1 MIQNYLKITLRNMR
15 KSRIFSLVN
24 LTGLITGITA
34 CLLILQYVTFEL
46 SFDRFHQDG
55 SRIYRIANDR
65 YQQGKLVQHGT
76 ITYPAVGSGM
86 LRDFDEVADVTTM
99 GNVGT
104 FSLQHD
110 NRVFQEKAIYADNRF
125 LSVFTFPLL
134 VGDVKTALQAPRSIV
149 ISESN
154 ARKIFHAVPRD
165 YANLLG
171 QTLKVDTDDE
181 PYQITGVMKDF
192 PAASHLEFGA
202 LMSYETL
209 SKTWGQWVKNSW
221 QNSDMWHYIKLR
233 PGVDV
238 AALERKLPAFSQR
251 HFKGDAVSGSVEQ
264 FSLQPLYRAHLFSD
278 YEYEIGKINNGK
290 AVWTLLVI
298 AGFILLIAWINYI
311 NLSTARSLERA
322 REVGVRKV
330 AGATSGQ
337 LIWQFMSESII
348 LNLIAAVIAV
358 VLTMLLQPA
367 LNGLIGKP
375 LSLTLLTGAGF
386 GGYYL
391 PAILAC
397 VFVAGVLLSGF
408 YPAFALSGFKA
419 IQVLKGT
426 FKRSSQGIWV
436 RQSLVVFQYTASI
449 VLIIGTVVIFRQL
462 KFMREEQ
469 LGFNMDQVLVIRG
482 PELTRWD
489 STAIDRINAF
499 KTELER
505 IPAVQ
510 QASASGN
517 IFGNRLGRTFNV
529 KRVGSNAEKGV
540 TFSSMA
546 VDLDFFDTYQI
557 NKVAGRH
564 FLPTDSNVDGG
575 KVSNTILN
583 LAAAKLLGFT
593 DAEEAVNQTYVMNGR
608 EWKIVGV
615 VSDFHQ
621 QSLKHAIE
629 PIVFAPF
636 YSMAGFF
643 SMKISAPDAEATIG
657 QVKQQY
663 DTFFPGNNFNY
674 FFMDQKFNEQYKDD
688 RIFGQISSFFSI
700 LAVIIASLGIFGLSS
715 YTIAQRTKEI
725 GVRRVL
731 GATVTS
737 IVSLLSQDFI
747 KLVLIAIII
756 GSPIAWYAATLWLD
770 DFAYKIGIEW
780 WTFAL
785 AGVIAIALAIATV
798 SSQAIK
804 AALLNPAKTLKSD

>member
-1 MIQNYLKITLRNMR
+1 MW
-15 KSRIFSLVN
+15 KSRTFSLVN
-24 LTGLITGITA
+24 LTGLVTGITA
-34 CLLILQYVTFEL
+34 CLLILQYVNFEL
-46 SFDRFHQDG
+46 SFDQFHQDG
-55 SRIYRIANDR
+55 SRIYRVANDR
-65 YQQGKLVQHGT
+65 FQKGKLVQHGT
-76 ITYPAVGSGM
+76 ITYPAVGQGM
-86 LRDFDEVADVTTM
+86 VGDFNEVESVTTM

-104 FSLQHD
+104 FNLQLD
-110 NRVFQEKAIYADNRF
+110 KRIFQEKAIYADAEFFSMFN
-125 LSVFTFPLL
+125 FPLL
-134 VGDVKTALQAPRSIV
+134 AGDARTALKAPRSIV

-154 ARKIFHAVPRD
+154 AKKIFRVSGD
-165 YANLLG
+165 YASLIG
-171 QTLKVDTDDE
+171 KTLKVDTDSE
-181 PYQITGVMKDF
+181 PYQVTAVMKDF

-209 SKTWGQWVKNSW
+209 SKTWGEWVRTSW

-233 PGVDV
+233 PGADV
-238 AALERKLPAFSQR
+238 AAFERKLPAFSQR
-251 HFKGDAVSGSVEQ
+251 HFKGDKISGSVEK
-264 FSLQPLYRAHLFSD
+264 FSLQPLHRAHLFSD
-278 YEYEIGKINNGK
+278 YEYEIGKVNNGK
-290 AVWTLLVI
+290 AVWTLLII
-298 AGFILLIAWINYI
+298 AAFILVIAWINYI

-348 LNLIAAVIAV
+348 LNLIAGVLAV
-358 VLTMLLQPA
+358 VLTMLLQPT
-367 LNGLIGKP
+367 LNELMGKP
-375 LSLTLLTGAGF
+375 LSLSLLMGAGF

-391 PAILAC
+391 PVILAG
-397 VFVAGVLLSGF
+397 VFVTGILLSGF

-449 VLIIGTVVIFRQL
+449 ILIIGTFIIFRQL
-462 KFMREEQ
+462 KFMREEK

-482 PELTRWD
+482 PELTLWD
-489 STAIDRINAF
+489 STAIDRLNAF

-517 IFGNRLGRTFNV
+517 IFGNRLGRSFNI
-529 KRVGSNAEKGV
+529 KRVGSNEEKGV

-546 VDLDFFDTYQI
+546 VDLDFFDTYKI
-557 NKVAGRH
+557 KKLAGRK
-564 FLPTDSNVDGG
+564 FLATDSNVDGG
-575 KVSNTILN
+575 KVKNTILN
-583 LAAAKLLGFT
+583 LAAAKLLGFNSA
-593 DAEEAVNQTYVMNGR
+593 AEAINQKYVVNGR
-608 EWKIVGV
+608 EWEIVGV

-643 SMKISAPDAEATIG
+643 SMKMNAPEAEATIQ
-657 QVKQQY
+657 QVKQKY
-663 DTFFPGNNFNY
+663 DAFFPGNNFNY

-688 RIFGQISSFFSI
+688 HIFGQISTFFSM
-700 LAVIIASLGIFGLSS
+700 LAVMIASLGIFGLSS

-725 GVRRVL
+725 GVRKVL
-731 GATVTS
+731 GATVGS
-737 IVSLLSQDFI
+737 IVAMLSQDFI
-747 KLVLIAIII
+747 KLVLIAIVI
-756 GSPIAWYAATLWLD
+756 GSPMAWYATQLWLD
-770 DFAYKIGIEW
+770 DFAYRIDIEW
-780 WTFAL
+780 WMFAV
-785 AGVIAIALAIATV
+785 AGIVAIALALVTV

-804 AALLNPAKTLKSD
+804 AALTNPAQTLKSE